1 MTAQLYLCGKS
12 KDYLKFCV
20 HEGHVHVL
28 LGLQENHI
36 VEGDAKDAALDRQKT
51 YGNNSESV
59 PKSDMSFEYSMSRT
73 YLIPARFCR

>member
-1 MTAQLYLCGKS
+1 MTAQLYSCGES
-12 KDYLKFCV
+12 KDYLKKIV
-20 HEGHVHVL
+20 HEGHIHVL

-59 PKSDMSFEYSMSRT
+59 PRSELSF
-73 YLIPARFCR
+73 

>member
-1 MTAQLYLCGKS
+1 MTAQLYSCGKS

-36 VEGDAKDAALDRQKT
+36 VEGDAKDAALGRQST
-51 YGNNSESV
+51 WEEHGLYSY
-59 PKSDMSFEYSMSRT
+59 KSNMCIT
-73 YLIPARFCR
+73 NKQ

>member
-1 MTAQLYLCGKS
+1 MTAQLYLCSES

-36 VEGDAKDAALDRQKT
+36 VEGDAKDAALGRQST
-51 YGNNSESV
+51 WEEHGLHSY
-59 PKSDMSFEYSMSRT
+59 KSQTSIT
-73 YLIPARFCR
+73 NKQ

>member
-1 MTAQLYLCGKS
+1 MTVQLYSYNES

-51 YGNNSESV
+51 YGDNSESV
-59 PKSDMSFEYSMSRT
+59 HRPDMTFEYSISRT
-73 YLIPARFCR
+73 YLGEARFWR

>member
-1 MTAQLYLCGKS
+1 MTAQLYSCGES

-59 PKSDMSFEYSMSRT
+59 PRSELSFEYSISRHILT
-73 YLIPARFCR
+73 EARFCR

>member
-1 MTAQLYLCGKS
+1 MTAQLYSCGKS

-36 VEGDAKDAALDRQKT
+36 VEGDAKDAALGRQST
-51 YGNNSESV
+51 WEEHGLYSY
-59 PKSDMSFEYSMSRT
+59 KSNMCIT
-73 YLIPARFCR
+73 NK